1 MRRETTRAGLPLSVP
16 ALLADLEGIGETVL
30 LYPGERGRPRA
41 RRTITRMTPIQH
53 RLYTI
58 STSTGTPPPADM
70 GTTPKRRSKTL

>member
-58 STSTGTPPPADM
+58 FDLDRYAPT
-70 GTTPKRRSKTL
+70 R